1 MSYVGKI
8 MSDVIQIMSD
18 LFLRLQYVVFQKVT
32 KKWVFKAKFLDSG
45 VLRGFGGIRRLVGN
59 LLGI

>member
-1 MSYVGKI
+1 